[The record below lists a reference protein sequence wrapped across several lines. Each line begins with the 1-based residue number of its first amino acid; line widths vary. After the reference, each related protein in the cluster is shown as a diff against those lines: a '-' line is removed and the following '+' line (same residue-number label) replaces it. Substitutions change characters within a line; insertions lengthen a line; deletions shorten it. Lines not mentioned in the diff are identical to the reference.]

1 MSRKERRKEPALTPK
16 EQVELSQKNIPL
28 RIVLVVLALVVAAV
42 CFANALGETGKVQP
56 GWQEILATNPQ
67 TLASQDFVLAYNLG
81 TGSLSPKAEQQ
92 KVSELYTRVLDE
104 TAQAL
109 SNQPVS
115 GVNNLYTLNQQPNA
129 DIQVEPALYE
139 AFRVLENAGSR
150 MAYYAPVAE
159 QYDSLFSCTYDEEAV
174 QFDPQR
180 DKAAG
185 EFTARIAAYAQDKT
199 AVQVRLLPDNTLR
212 LEVSQEY
219 LDYAQDSGVDTFVDF
234 GILRNALLCDA
245 AADALVQAGYV
256 QGVLSSLDGY
266 ARSLCGEEFALNVFE
281 RQDGKIKNVGIVTY
295 SGPAALV
302 TLRAFP
308 MSESDTVNYYTYSD
322 GTVIGPFLNA
332 DGISHTAAPSLAALS
347 PSGSAANLALRM
359 LPAFAGEDDSF
370 AALSDLSWVSSKNG
384 VLKINGDGFT
394 KKA

>member
-1 MSRKERRKEPALTPK
+1 MSKERRKEPRLTPK

-28 RIVLVVLALVVAAV
+28 RIVLVVLALVIAGISFASAIGEMGAV
-42 CFANALGETGKVQP
+42 QS
-56 GWQEILATNPQ
+56 GWQEIVTTNAK
-67 TLASQDFVLAYNLG
+67 TLAPQEFVLAYNLG

-92 KVSELYTRVLDE
+92 KVSALYTQVMDE

-109 SNQPVS
+109 SSLPVS
-115 GVNNLYTLNQQPNA
+115 GVNNLYTLNSQPNA
-129 DIQVEPALYE
+129 DVQVEPALYE

-150 MAYYAPVAE
+150 MAYYAPAAE
-159 QYDSLFSCTYDEEAV
+159 QYDSLFACTYDEEAV

-180 DKAAG
+180 DKTAG
-185 EFTARIAAYAQDKT
+185 EFTARIAAYAQDET
-199 AVQVRLLPDNTLR
+199 AVRVRLLPDNTLR

-219 LDYAQDSGVDTFVDF
+219 LDYAQENGVETFVDF

-281 RQDGKIKNVGIVTY
+281 QQDGSFKNVGIVTY

-302 TLRAFP
+302 TFRAFP
-308 MSESDTVNYYTYSD
+308 VSEGDTVNYYTYSD
-322 GTVIGPFLNA
+322 GTVITPFLNA
-332 DGISHTAAPSLAALS
+332 EGISHTAAPSLSALS
-347 PSGSAANLALRM
+347 PSGSAASLALRM

-370 AALSDLSWVSSKNG
+370 AALNDLSWVSSKNG

-394 KKA
+394 KK